1 MSINIVDISSLNTIQ
16 SLALDFKW
24 PYIVRKMTIDKTLIL
39 DKAQTLQK
47 IKRIAYEIFE
57 QNFKEKEIVL
67 AGIFDKGYMF
77 AELLRNELEAISPI
91 KITLVKLTLDK
102 FSPQQSEITLDVDVK
117 TLKKKV
123 VVVLDDVINSGR
135 TLAYSL
141 KPFLN
146 IEIKKLQIA
155 VIVDRGHK
163 SFPVS
168 ADYVGYAL
176 ATSLKEQIE
185 VELEDAGTFGVYLQ

>member
-1 MSINIVDISSLNTIQ
+1 MS
-16 SLALDFKW
+16 
-24 PYIVRKMTIDKTLIL
+24 IDKTLIL
-39 DKAQTLQK
+39 DKAQTVQK

-57 QNFKEKEIVL
+57 HNFKEKEIVL
-67 AGIFDKGYMF
+67 AGIYDKGYVF
-77 AELLRNELEAISPI
+77 GELLKKELEAISPL
-91 KITLVKLTLDK
+91 KVTLVKLTLDK
-102 FSPQQSEITLDVDVK
+102 FSPQQTDITLDVDVK

-123 VVVLDDVINSGR
+123 VVILDDVINSGR

-185 VELEDAGTFGVYLQ
+185 VELENADTFGVYLQ

>member
-1 MSINIVDISSLNTIQ
+1 MS
-16 SLALDFKW
+16 
-24 PYIVRKMTIDKTLIL
+24 IDKTLIL

-57 QNFKEKEIVL
+57 HNFKEKEIVL
-67 AGIFDKGYMF
+67 AGIYDKGYVF
-77 AELLRNELEAISPI
+77 AELLKKELEAISPL
-91 KITLVKLTLDK
+91 KVTLVKLNLDK
-102 FSPQQSEITLDVDVK
+102 FSPQQTEITLDVDVK

-123 VVVLDDVINSGR
+123 VVILDDVINSGR

-185 VELEDAGTFGVYLQ
+185 VELEDVNSFGVYLQ